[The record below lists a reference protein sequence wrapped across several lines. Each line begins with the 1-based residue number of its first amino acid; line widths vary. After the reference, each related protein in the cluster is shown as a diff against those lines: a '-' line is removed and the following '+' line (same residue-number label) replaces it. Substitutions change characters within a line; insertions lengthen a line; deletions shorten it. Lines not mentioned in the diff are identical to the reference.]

1 MISNDPVSGYPECPR
16 YGRRGED
23 GDGQLDQECG
33 EARCRELLP
42 EVERVVGGSPI
53 HFPFSYFF
61 FLTF

>member
-42 EVERVVGGSPI
+42 EVERVVGGHQFI
-53 HFPFSYFF
+53 FLFLIFSS
-61 FLTF
+61 